1 MATAKSAR
9 PTEPWKATWHAVLR
23 HIEKELGAKP
33 SVCLVSGFHVTDTQ
47 ERMRAF
53 YEVFDAEK
61 ALTPGQRAKVPTPI
75 VVSSTLCYKFRGDE
89 EITSAEW
96 LGVPVLDRIYYIH
109 HSTPWRVALTGK
121 PPPPEFALI
130 RDD

>member
-1 MATAKSAR
+1 
-9 PTEPWKATWHAVLR
+9 
-23 HIEKELGAKP
+23 
-33 SVCLVSGFHVTDTQ
+33 
-47 ERMRAF
+47 MRAF

-61 ALTPGQRAKVPTPI
+61 ALTIGHKQAPI